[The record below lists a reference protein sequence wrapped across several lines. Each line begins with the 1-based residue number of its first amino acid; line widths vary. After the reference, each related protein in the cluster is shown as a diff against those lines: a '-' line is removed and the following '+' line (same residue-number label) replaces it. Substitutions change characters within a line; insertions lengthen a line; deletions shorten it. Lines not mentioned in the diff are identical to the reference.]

1 MIEPIKLVQE
11 PQRRHTANN
20 TSKPSSTTLMHP
32 SVRLQPLSSRVR
44 KNRPLLLHCL
54 QIDLAMGS
62 IPIELTPLPTTT
74 SSIWPKPPTDSG
86 AATNIALLLW
96 KLGTRWEKMNYPF
109 FFLCCNL
116 FQIQLNR
123 LPQSHQGWYL
133 IPQTEP
139 GTATTAAGVTLLTK
153 NNKGMWPQVRT

>member
-32 SVRLQPLSSRVR
+32 SVRLQPLSSRVQ

-54 QIDLAMGS
+54 RIDLAMGS
-62 IPIELTPLPTTT
+62 ICSEVTPLPTTT

-86 AATNIALLLW
+86 AAANTALLLL
-96 KLGTRWEKMNYPF
+96 KLGTR
-109 FFLCCNL
+109 
-116 FQIQLNR
+116 
-123 LPQSHQGWYL
+123 
-133 IPQTEP
+133 
-139 GTATTAAGVTLLTK
+139 
-153 NNKGMWPQVRT
+153 